1 MARTVRVE
9 LGERSYRIHIGDG
22 ILAELG
28 RIVRESLPRTTRVLV
43 VTDEGAGPHY
53 LDRALA
59 ALRAAGIEAEARVV
73 PAGEP
78 AKTLSEAARLY
89 EACLDA
95 GLDRD
100 GCVVALGGGAVGD
113 LAGFVAATFLRGVH
127 FVQVPTTLLAQV
139 DASIGGKVAVNL
151 PRGKNLVGAFHQPRA
166 VVADVATLATLP
178 AREYVAGLAEV
189 VKHSLLR
196 DRGLFAVLEDQTAA
210 VLARDPA
217 LLEDLVERNCR
228 IKGAVVSAD
237 EREGGLRAILNLG
250 HTVGHGVEAVLGR
263 VEKGEPGASPRQGLL
278 HGECVSIGMIAAAWL
293 SRRAGVLA
301 QDDLPGRLEDLL
313 RRLGLPV
320 RLPPGTDLAAVREA
334 MRYDKKAR
342 AGRLRWVLP
351 VRVGQVQ
358 VTEHVRDEDVEAV
371 LEELSRPLPG

>member
-9 LGERSYRIHIGDG
+9 LGERSYRIHIGSG
-22 ILAELG
+22 ILADLG
-28 RIVRESLPRTTRVLV
+28 HIVRETLPRATRALV

-59 ALRAAGIEAEARVV
+59 ALRAAGIEAGSATV

-89 EACLDA
+89 EACLDT

-113 LAGFVAATFLRGVH
+113 LAGFVAATFLRGVD

-166 VVADVATLATLP
+166 VVADVTTLATLP

-189 VKHSLLR
+189 VKHALLR
-196 DRGLFAVLEDQTAA
+196 DRGLFALLEDETSA

-263 VEKGEPGASPRQGLL
+263 VEKGEPGATPREGLL
-278 HGECVSIGMIAAAWL
+278 HGECVSIGLIAAAWL

-313 RRLGLPV
+313 RRLTLPV

-371 LEELSRPLPG
+371 LADLSRPLSG